1 MWVVAFS
8 TSPPFCPI
16 AASGNGP
23 YTLSRRSPIGP
34 ERLVIQ
40 RLTLFGDQRITSS
53 DLLPRDRGGLWLMRA
68 EHGGH
73 MQYSLTLL
81 LLVVGSTAQADPGH
95 LAGLAGHDHW
105 VGGAAIGL
113 AILGGLYGALKGKKD
128 AKPEPEIED
137 EGELA

>member
-1 MWVVAFS
+1 MKVVAFS
-8 TSPPFCPI
+8 TPPPFCPI
-16 AASGNGP
+16 ATSGSGP
-23 YTLSRRSPIGP
+23 YTPTRRSPIGP
-34 ERLVIQ
+34 ERLVFQ
-40 RLTLFGDQRITSS
+40 RLTLLGDQGITSS
-53 DLLPRDRGGLWLMRA
+53 DLLLRDCGGLWLMRA

-73 MQYSLTLL
+73 MQYSLTFL

-128 AKPEPEIED
+128 AKPDPEVED
-137 EGELA
+137 ERELA